1 MKAGRF
7 SIMCALVGLIVVGMI
22 LGLGSGQ
29 SYAQIPGVV
38 GVWLLDEGTGNKA
51 MDISGNNNNGD
62 ILGNP
67 KWVTGRYG
75 KALELDGKDDWVKVA
90 QSPSI
95 LTTAKVLS
103 LALWIYPTDAEN
115 QGNVVEINGNSGW
128 RLRYLKGAG
137 LKIYDRANTN
147 SIVKNG
153 VAPLNTWTHVAV
165 TGDGTGLRLYANGKK
180 IGETNKAFAPNLAKD
195 HLSIG
200 TCEEF
205 NEYFKGLVDE
215 VIVLNKVLSEA
226 EVTVAMLGVS
236 NLIPSM
242 IDPQSKLAVSWGGVK
257 LQ

>member
-1 MKAGRF
+1 MKEIGGLFVIFILASLFMVGV
-7 SIMCALVGLIVVGMI
+7 VGL
-22 LGLGSGQ
+22 SQ
-29 SYAQIPGVV
+29 SYAQEDESVV
-38 GVWLLDEGTGNKA
+38 GLWLFDEGKGKVASDSSGNKN
-51 MDISGNNNNGD
+51 DGD
-62 ILGNP
+62 ILGGP
-67 KWVTGRYG
+67 KWVEG
-75 KALELDGKDDWVKVA
+75 KFDMALRFDGVDDFVKVA
-90 QSPSI
+90 SSESI
-95 LTTAKVLS
+95 KSTSEALTVEC
-103 LALWIYPTDAEN
+103 WIYPTDAAN
-115 QGNVVEINGNSGW
+115 QGNIVEINGNSGW
-128 RLRYLKGAG
+128 RLRYLTGNG

-165 TGDGTGLRLYANGKK
+165 TGDGTGLRLFANGKK

-236 NLIPSM
+236 NLIPTM
-242 IDPQSKLAVSWGGVK
+242 IDPQSKLAVTWGDVK